1 MDLIGEVLWFL
12 MFATPLLTVP
22 LVLYYS
28 RQKVVIR
35 ILLGLLCAFLL
46 SYSLY
51 FLSLTILFRNGMG
64 P

>member
-35 ILLGLLCAFLL
+35 ILLGLLCAFIL
-46 SYSLY
+46 SYCLY